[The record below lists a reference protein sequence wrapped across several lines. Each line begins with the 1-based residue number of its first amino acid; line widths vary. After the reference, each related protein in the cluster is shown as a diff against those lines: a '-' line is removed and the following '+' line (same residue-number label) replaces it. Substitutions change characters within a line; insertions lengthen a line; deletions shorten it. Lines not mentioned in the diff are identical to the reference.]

1 MRQSAKTQSVEKLDP
16 VWTRIRA
23 EADEITRQEPALGG
37 FIFSLILN
45 HDSFEEALAHRLAQR
60 LGNAD
65 IGADLIL
72 HAFRDAMAAE
82 PEIGHAARADIIA
95 TFDRD
100 PACHRY
106 IDPVLYFKG

>member
-1 MRQSAKTQSVEKLDP
+1 MRHAPQTHSVERLDP
-16 VWTRIRA
+16 VWSRIRE
-23 EADEITRQEPALGG
+23 EALDIAHHEPVLGG

-45 HDSFEEALAHRLAQR
+45 HDSFEEALTHRLAQR

-65 IGADLIL
+65 IGSDLIV
-72 HAFRDAMAAE
+72 HAFHDALQHE

-95 TFDRD
+95 TYDRD

-106 IDPVLYFKG
+106 IDPLL